1 MNNKAYSM
9 ISLAKKAG
17 KLMTGSD
24 VCEIGL
30 KSNKIDLLIIS
41 EDASEGT
48 KKNFENM
55 CKYRNID
62 FKMFGDR
69 KSLGKFTGKDEIVI
83 IGICDKGFSDAIS
96 RLIDESRNIGGI

>member
-1 MNNKAYSM
+1 M

-17 KLMTGSD
+17 KIMTGSD
-24 VCEIGL
+24 VCEKGL

-48 KKNFENM
+48 RKSFVDM
-55 CKYRNID
+55 CKYRNVK
-62 FKMFGDR
+62 FKIFGER
-69 KSLGKFTGKDEIVI
+69 AVLGRFIGRDEIVI

-96 RLIDESRNIGGI
+96 RLIDESRDIGGI